1 MNETEKTGNDFLH
14 YISFP
19 VLIDQQT
26 KKNII
31 KSGIA
36 NAKDVNFIKE
46 EVVLSLVFFFLHHYF
61 HN

>member
-1 MNETEKTGNDFLH
+1 MKQKKQETIFYTIFHFQSSLTSK
-14 YISFP
+14 
-19 VLIDQQT
+19 QQQ
-26 KKNII
+26 NIL